1 MVCVGLH
8 FVLSEGI
15 RFTVFFFCG
24 FDLVLPFMSKKLT
37 HWNSMVQKKKK
48 KKIRE
53 TKTLWGSWSASNNV
67 LLSLMLYLNLL
78 LEVSV
83 LQHQPPFPG
92 FIPCHYDAR
101 LRPKGDIC
109 PDQAAVVILGVQ
121 ITDPSPSLLD
131 DGLPEK

>member
-1 MVCVGLH
+1 M
-8 FVLSEGI
+8 
-15 RFTVFFFCG
+15 
-24 FDLVLPFMSKKLT
+24 
-37 HWNSMVQKKKK
+37 
-48 KKIRE
+48 
-53 TKTLWGSWSASNNV
+53 KTLWGSWSTSNNV
-67 LLSLMLYLNLL
+67 PLSLMLYLNLL

-92 FIPCHYDAR
+92 LIPCHYDAR

-109 PDQAAVVILGVQ
+109 PDQAAVIILGVQ